1 MIFACLFWSCQ
12 QTKKSALFLVIS
24 PLPGGSTRGKL
35 PLYCVRNEK
44 TKSKTGKEKERGNK
58 SWREEGVKAKARSW
72 DCEAV
77 SSSVHPSVQS
87 IIKLSGN
94 TEPKSK

>member
-44 TKSKTGKEKERGNK
+44 TRSKTGREKERG
-58 SWREEGVKAKARSW
+58 
-72 DCEAV
+72 
-77 SSSVHPSVQS
+77 
-87 IIKLSGN
+87 IKVG
-94 TEPKSK
+94 ERKG